1 MRRNLQ
7 RAIALTRQRLAGRAG
22 EPHRRA
28 RHANPIAE
36 PGREPVID
44 EHAQRFA
51 HARNVGELLCR
62 LTRCRGT
69 GLFRPRLAPGRRR
82 VMRHRM
88 STTER

>member
-1 MRRNLQ
+1 
-7 RAIALTRQRLAGRAG
+7 
-22 EPHRRA
+22 
-28 RHANPIAE
+28 
-36 PGREPVID
+36 
-44 EHAQRFA
+44 
-51 HARNVGELLCR
+51 